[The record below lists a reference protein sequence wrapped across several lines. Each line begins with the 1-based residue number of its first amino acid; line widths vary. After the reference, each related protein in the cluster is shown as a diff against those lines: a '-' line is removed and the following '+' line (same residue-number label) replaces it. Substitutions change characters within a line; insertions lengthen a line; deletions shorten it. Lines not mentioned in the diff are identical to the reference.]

1 LNLAQVASRLD
12 QGTAR
17 LAKRDLD
24 AALPFWRARMEA
36 VSRVQRT
43 RSRYWK
49 MEYLRQQSGN
59 NKFWDAILVDETPTQ
74 AVFSLP
80 AEQMQIRAPKRL
92 LGDKFFI
99 GGNFGLR
106 LGRIDPLLNEIK
118 VVEIIDEQTE
128 QKE

>member
-1 LNLAQVASRLD
+1 VASRLD

-17 LAKRDLD
+17 LTKRDLD

-36 VSRVQRT
+36 VGRVQRT

-49 MEYLRQQSGN
+49 MEYLRQQSDN
-59 NKFWDAILVDETPTQ
+59 NKIWDAILVDETPAQ

-80 AEQMQIRAPKRL
+80 AEQVQIRAPKRL
-92 LGDKFFI
+92 LGDKFLI

-118 VVEIIDEQTE
+118 VVEIIDDQTE